1 MRHFLFSL
9 VALMGLI
16 AQIPAAAEPPPPAPP
31 LTPDEELAKFVFQEP
46 GYRLE
51 PVVSDPIIKSLS
63 FERKLTSSEAHQHC
77 MALPARKLTDM
88 STSPTPS
95 PSPLARP
102 PVRPSTPHWCRPA
115 RRHPGCPRRQRSK
128 GAVRIGAGGLP
139 GPVAAGGAGRH
150 RRTVRPGAAL
160 GSHDDTVRQRDLSCL
175 RNQHGH

>member
-1 MRHFLFSL
+1 M
-9 VALMGLI
+9 
-16 AQIPAAAEPPPPAPP
+16 PAASTFGHEPLMQSPTPAALDRARPRR
-31 LTPDEELAKFVFQEP
+31 TVSAATRGSRYAGGLACSSEQI
-46 GYRLE
+46 
-51 PVVSDPIIKSLS
+51 VSDPIIKSLS